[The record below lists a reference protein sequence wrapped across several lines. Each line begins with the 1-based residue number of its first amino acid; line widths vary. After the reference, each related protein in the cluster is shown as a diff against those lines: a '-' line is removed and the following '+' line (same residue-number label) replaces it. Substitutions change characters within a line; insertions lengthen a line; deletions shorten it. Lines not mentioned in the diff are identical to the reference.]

1 MKNKITLLLATCFY
15 LGYLPLA
22 PGTFGSL
29 FGVGL
34 YFLVFPSRF
43 FYGLFLAALLVTA
56 IWSAGRAEMIF
67 NRKDDQRIVI
77 DEALGF
83 LAAVFLLPPT
93 PLYLGLGFILFRFMD
108 ITKPLGIRKLQYLT
122 GGLGVVADDI
132 GAGLLTN
139 IILQIVVRIV
149 S

>member
-1 MKNKITLLLATCFY
+1 VKNKIAILLASCFY

-34 YFLVFPSRF
+34 YFLAYRSEFI
-43 FYGLFLAALLVTA
+43 YGLSLAALLVIA
-56 IWSAGRAEMIF
+56 IWSAGQAELAF
-67 NRKDDQRIVI
+67 NKKDDQRIVI

-83 LAAVFLLPPT
+83 LVAVFLLPHT
-93 PLYLGLGFILFRFMD
+93 ALYLCLGFILFRLLD
-108 ITKPLGIRKLQYLT
+108 IFKPLGIRKLQYLT